1 MVTTVFER
9 VRVGPYEIVREIGRG
24 GMAVVFFATDSRD
37 GRPVALKLVPT
48 GADPDT
54 QEVLEAERWGAKL
67 QEQFCQISQNVPFVY
82 EHGIEGGYFY
92 IAMEYLDGRNLSE
105 ILAAGALAPNRAV
118 DIAIQLCRFL
128 EAAHGFES
136 TIDGRNL
143 RSLLHGDLKPRNIRV
158 RWADKVKIL
167 DFGIAKALSLS
178 RKVTRSDFGSITY
191 VSPERLESGEID
203 TYSDFWAVGVLLYE
217 MLAGLQPFRAPDTR
231 RLELRIRSLQPPEP
245 LGPSCPPA
253 LRAVV
258 AKLLAGRPAD
268 RYGDAR
274 AIREDLECVRF
285 SRVTQAERE
294 GWPDGMQHDEPAT
307 ERTRPPVQADED
319 ATQRTMRV
327 ESESPAVLLSPA
339 NIIFRPSGPHASKAQ
354 HRGGG
359 RYVRALLLLLACFVV
374 GYELMIASRAERL
387 KAEVATVELEGIGG
401 LWERYQALSSHSL
414 RITTARLEH
423 ALTDQTMTLA
433 DRTIGNYRTPAPT
446 VRETQWKMARQALAQ
461 VLAVN
466 PNDGRIKGALRYCDG
481 HLHRING
488 EARKAHKQNEDAQ
501 HEFTEAVS
509 AFREAAELRPAWP
522 DPFLGLMRT
531 FIYGLEDVDRGADA
545 LKQAQRLGYTA
556 GARETVQLADG
567 YRSRAMTF
575 ARTARTLGGLAAE
588 QEYLSRSAEAY
599 RQAIDLYSTV
609 LGYAEATRSLRAAQI
624 GLEQAEHR
632 RGELSGLVR
641 AGTPRPFQLASP
653 QAAQR

>member
-105 ILAAGALAPNRAV
+105 ILASGPLAPNRAV
-118 DIAIQLCRFL
+118 GIAIQLCRFL

-143 RSLLHGDLKPRNIRV
+143 RSLLHGDLKPHNIRV

-178 RKVTRSDFGSITY
+178 RKVTRSDFGSVTY

-245 LGPSCPPA
+245 LGPTCPPA
-253 LRAVV
+253 LQAVV

-268 RYGDAR
+268 RYGDAS
-274 AIREDLECVRF
+274 AIREDLERVR
-285 SRVTQAERE
+285 SGRVTQAERE
-294 GWPDGMQHDEPAT
+294 GWPADGMQHDEPAT
-307 ERTRPPVQADED
+307 ERTRPPAQADED
-319 ATQRTMRV
+319 ATRRTMLV
-327 ESESPAVLLSPA
+327 ESESPAMLLSPA
-339 NIIFRPSGPHASKAQ
+339 NIIFRPSE

-359 RYVRALLLLLACFVV
+359 RYVRTLLLLVACFGV
-374 GYELMIASRAERL
+374 GYEVMIASRAERL
-387 KAEVATVELEGIGG
+387 KAEVPTVELEGIGG
-401 LWERYQALSSHSL
+401 LWETYQALSSHSL

-423 ALTDQTMTLA
+423 ALTDQTVTLA

-446 VRETQWKMARQALAQ
+446 VREAQWKMARQALAQ
-461 VLAVN
+461 VLAIN
-466 PNDGRIKGALRYCDG
+466 PNDGRVKGALRYCDG

-531 FIYGLEDVDRGADA
+531 FIYGLEDLDRGADA
-545 LKQAQRLGYTA
+545 LKQAQRLGYTS

-575 ARTARTLGGLAAE
+575 ARTARTLSGLVAE
-588 QEYLSRSAEAY
+588 QEYLRRSADAY
-599 RQAIDLYSTV
+599 RQAITLYSNV
-609 LGYAEATRSLRAAQI
+609 LGYADAPRSLRAAQL
-624 GLEQAEHR
+624 GLEQAEQR

-641 AGTPRPFQLASP
+641 PAAPRPFRLASP